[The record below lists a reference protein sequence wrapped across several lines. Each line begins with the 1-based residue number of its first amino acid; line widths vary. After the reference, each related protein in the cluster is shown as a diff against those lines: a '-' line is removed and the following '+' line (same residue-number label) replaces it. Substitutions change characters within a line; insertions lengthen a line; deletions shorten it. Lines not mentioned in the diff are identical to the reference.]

1 MYRIIRVRYLRI
13 LGEGLVS
20 LGLIFFIPVGQS
32 SAHVP
37 FPWLNFGG
45 AVLDGSVRHLSAGAL
60 PSPAKAAWVSS
71 VGACVCSA
79 FSQPLTSRG
88 GREVARACLSRTLEK
103 SQREQQ
109 KRAKGSGGA
118 PAIREHIRDF

>member
-1 MYRIIRVRYLRI
+1 MTFGMYRIIRVRYLRI

-37 FPWLNFGG
+37 FPWLDFGG
-45 AVLDGSVRHLSAGAL
+45 AVLDGSVRHLSAGTL

-71 VGACVCSA
+71 AGACVGSA
-79 FSQPLTSRG
+79 FSQPLM
-88 GREVARACLSRTLEK
+88 
-103 SQREQQ
+103 
-109 KRAKGSGGA
+109 
-118 PAIREHIRDF
+118 P